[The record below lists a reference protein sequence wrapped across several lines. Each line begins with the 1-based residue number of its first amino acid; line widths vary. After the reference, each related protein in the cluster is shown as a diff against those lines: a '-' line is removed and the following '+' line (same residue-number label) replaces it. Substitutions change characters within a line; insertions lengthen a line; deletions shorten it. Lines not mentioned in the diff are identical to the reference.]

1 MPTRVND
8 SSIVMYPAAS
18 PTKETKAMANGGV
31 ASAMVVQLHFVLP
44 CHVNMRA
51 PSVCILMLCDSDVM
65 SVIFGSFLGS
75 DVVRGRLEN
84 GADGSN
90 SLRCS

>member
-1 MPTRVND
+1 
-8 SSIVMYPAAS
+8 MYPAAS
-18 PTKETKAMANGGV
+18 AAKERRAMASGGV
-31 ASAMVVQLHFVLP
+31 ASAKGVKLHFVLP

-51 PSVCILMLCDSDVM
+51 PSVRFLMLWDSDVM

-84 GADGSN
+84 GADGSS